1 MGGSGNR
8 TAWLAWLESE
18 RRYGANTLAAYESDL
33 DDYLGYAGGDAGSA
47 PPDRRRFRGWLAD
60 MAGRGLAR
68 TTVARRV
75 SALRSFYRFCGRT
88 GRIDI
93 NDLSWLRAPRPPKS
107 VPKPVSEEDARAL
120 LAAIF
125 RRRGDDWAKQRDFA
139 LLMMLYGSG
148 LRISEALDL
157 TRRDV
162 PLGDWLRITGK
173 GGKIREV
180 PMLPAIAEAVVAYVG
195 SGPARSMAGQMRRSS
210 SAPAVTPSAHGRR
223 KGWWNHCGS
232 NSAFRRMSH
241 RMRFATPL
249 PRIFLETEPIF
260 VPFRNCLAMPA
271 CRRHSA
277 TPMWTRRICCAFIA
291 RLIPA
296 PDRLAC
302 LQGGVA
308 TYEWRGRRRRAR
320 LLSPPRSGLDGHG
333 RCGRY
338 PLRTRRKPL
347 PWRIH
352 G

>member
-1 MGGSGNR
+1 MGGGGNR

-139 LLMMLYGSG
+139 LLMMLYGIG

-180 PMLPAIAEAVVAYVG
+180 PVLPAIAEAVAAYVG
-195 SGPARSMAGQMRRSS
+195 ACPFDGGPDAPLFVSARGNAFGARAAQRLVESLRLELSL
-210 SAPAVTPSAHGRR
+210 PAHVTPHALRH
-223 KGWWNHCGS
+223 
-232 NSAFRRMSH
+232 A
-241 RMRFATPL
+241 FATHL
-249 PRIFLETEPIF
+249 LGNGADLRAIQELLGHASLSTTQRYTNVDEAHLLRLHRET
-260 VPFRNCLAMPA
+260 
-271 CRRHSA
+271 H
-277 TPMWTRRICCAFIA
+277 
-291 RLIPA
+291 
-296 PDRLAC
+296 
-302 LQGGVA
+302 
-308 TYEWRGRRRRAR
+308 
-320 LLSPPRSGLDGHG
+320 PRSG
-333 RCGRY
+333 
-338 PLRTRRKPL
+338 
-347 PWRIH
+347 
-352 G
+352 

>member
-93 NDLSWLRAPRPPKS
+93 NDLSWLSAPRPPKS
-107 VPKPVSEEDARAL
+107 VPKAVSEEDARAL

-125 RRRGDDWAKQRDFA
+125 RRRGEDWAKQRDFA

-180 PMLPAIAEAVVAYVG
+180 PVLPAIAEAVAAYVG
-195 SGPARSMAGQMRRSS
+195 ACPFDGGP
-210 SAPAVTPSAHGRR
+210 SAPLFVSARGNAFGARAAQRLVESLRLELNLPAHVTPHALRH
-223 KGWWNHCGS
+223 
-232 NSAFRRMSH
+232 A
-241 RMRFATPL
+241 FATHL
-249 PRIFLETEPIF
+249 LGNGADLRAIQELLGHASLSTTQRYTNVDEAHLLRLHRET
-260 VPFRNCLAMPA
+260 
-271 CRRHSA
+271 H
-277 TPMWTRRICCAFIA
+277 
-291 RLIPA
+291 
-296 PDRLAC
+296 
-302 LQGGVA
+302 
-308 TYEWRGRRRRAR
+308 
-320 LLSPPRSGLDGHG
+320 PRSG
-333 RCGRY
+333 
-338 PLRTRRKPL
+338 
-347 PWRIH
+347 
-352 G
+352 

>member
-1 MGGSGNR
+1 MGGGGNR

-180 PMLPAIAEAVVAYVG
+180 PVLPAIAEAVAAYVG
-195 SGPARSMAGQMRRSS
+195 ACPFDGGPD
-210 SAPAVTPSAHGRR
+210 APLFVSAHG
-223 KGWWNHCGS
+223 N
-232 NSAFRRMSH
+232 AFGARAAQRLVESLRLELSLPAH
-241 RMRFATPL
+241 VTPHALRHAFATHL
-249 PRIFLETEPIF
+249 LGNGADLRAIQELLGHASLSTTQRYTNVDEAYLLRLHRET
-260 VPFRNCLAMPA
+260 
-271 CRRHSA
+271 H
-277 TPMWTRRICCAFIA
+277 
-291 RLIPA
+291 
-296 PDRLAC
+296 
-302 LQGGVA
+302 
-308 TYEWRGRRRRAR
+308 
-320 LLSPPRSGLDGHG
+320 PRSG
-333 RCGRY
+333 
-338 PLRTRRKPL
+338 
-347 PWRIH
+347 
-352 G
+352 

>member
-8 TAWLAWLESE
+8 KSWLAWLESE

-157 TRRDV
+157 MRRDV

-180 PMLPAIAEAVVAYVG
+180 PMLPAIAEAVAAYVG
-195 SGPARSMAGQMRRSS
+195 ACPFDGGPDAPLFVSARGNAFGARAAQRLVESLRLELNL
-210 SAPAVTPSAHGRR
+210 PAHVTPHALRH
-223 KGWWNHCGS
+223 
-232 NSAFRRMSH
+232 A
-241 RMRFATPL
+241 FATHL
-249 PRIFLETEPIF
+249 LGNGADLRAIQELLGHASLSTTQRYTNVDGAHLLRLHRET
-260 VPFRNCLAMPA
+260 
-271 CRRHSA
+271 H
-277 TPMWTRRICCAFIA
+277 
-291 RLIPA
+291 
-296 PDRLAC
+296 
-302 LQGGVA
+302 
-308 TYEWRGRRRRAR
+308 
-320 LLSPPRSGLDGHG
+320 PRSG
-333 RCGRY
+333 
-338 PLRTRRKPL
+338 
-347 PWRIH
+347 
-352 G
+352 

>member
-1 MGGSGNR
+1 MGGGGNR

-33 DDYLGYAGGDAGSA
+33 DNYLGYAGGDAGSA

-75 SALRSFYRFCGRT
+75 SALRSFYRVCGRT

-107 VPKPVSEEDARAL
+107 VPKPVSQEDARAL

-125 RRRGDDWAKQRDFA
+125 RRRGEDWAKQRDFA

-180 PMLPAIAEAVVAYVG
+180 PVLPAIAEAVAAYVG
-195 SGPARSMAGQMRRSS
+195 ACPFDGGPDAPLFVSARGNAFGARAAQRLVESLRLELSL
-210 SAPAVTPSAHGRR
+210 PAHVTPHALRH
-223 KGWWNHCGS
+223 
-232 NSAFRRMSH
+232 A
-241 RMRFATPL
+241 FATHL
-249 PRIFLETEPIF
+249 LGNGADLRAIQELLGHASLSTTQRYTNVDEAHLLRLHRET
-260 VPFRNCLAMPA
+260 
-271 CRRHSA
+271 H
-277 TPMWTRRICCAFIA
+277 
-291 RLIPA
+291 
-296 PDRLAC
+296 
-302 LQGGVA
+302 
-308 TYEWRGRRRRAR
+308 
-320 LLSPPRSGLDGHG
+320 PRSG
-333 RCGRY
+333 
-338 PLRTRRKPL
+338 
-347 PWRIH
+347 
-352 G
+352 

>member
-68 TTVARRV
+68 TTMARRV

-148 LRISEALDL
+148 LRVSEALGL

-180 PMLPAIAEAVVAYVG
+180 PVLPAIAEAVAAYVG
-195 SGPARSMAGQMRRSS
+195 ACPFEGGPDAPLFVSARGNAFGARAAQRLVESLRLELSL
-210 SAPAVTPSAHGRR
+210 PAYVTPHALRH
-223 KGWWNHCGS
+223 
-232 NSAFRRMSH
+232 A
-241 RMRFATPL
+241 FATHL
-249 PRIFLETEPIF
+249 LGNGADLRAIQELLGHASLSTTQRYTNVDEAHLLRLHRET
-260 VPFRNCLAMPA
+260 
-271 CRRHSA
+271 H
-277 TPMWTRRICCAFIA
+277 
-291 RLIPA
+291 
-296 PDRLAC
+296 
-302 LQGGVA
+302 
-308 TYEWRGRRRRAR
+308 
-320 LLSPPRSGLDGHG
+320 PRSG
-333 RCGRY
+333 
-338 PLRTRRKPL
+338 
-347 PWRIH
+347 
-352 G
+352 

>member
-1 MGGSGNR
+1 MGGGGNR

-47 PPDRRRFRGWLAD
+47 HPDRRRFRGWLAD

-180 PMLPAIAEAVVAYVG
+180 PVLPAIAEAVAAYVG
-195 SGPARSMAGQMRRSS
+195 ACPFDGGPDAPLFVSARGNAFGARAAQRLVESLRLELSL
-210 SAPAVTPSAHGRR
+210 PAHVTPHALRH
-223 KGWWNHCGS
+223 
-232 NSAFRRMSH
+232 A
-241 RMRFATPL
+241 FATHL
-249 PRIFLETEPIF
+249 LGNGADLRAIQELLGHASLSTTQRYTNVDEAHLLRLHRET
-260 VPFRNCLAMPA
+260 
-271 CRRHSA
+271 H
-277 TPMWTRRICCAFIA
+277 
-291 RLIPA
+291 
-296 PDRLAC
+296 
-302 LQGGVA
+302 
-308 TYEWRGRRRRAR
+308 
-320 LLSPPRSGLDGHG
+320 PRSG
-333 RCGRY
+333 
-338 PLRTRRKPL
+338 
-347 PWRIH
+347 
-352 G
+352 

>member
-1 MGGSGNR
+1 MGGGGNR

-148 LRISEALDL
+148 LRISEALEL

-180 PMLPAIAEAVVAYVG
+180 PVLPAIAEAVAAYVG
-195 SGPARSMAGQMRRSS
+195 ACPFDGGPDAPLFVSARGNAFGARAAQRLVESLRLELSL
-210 SAPAVTPSAHGRR
+210 PAHVTPHALRH
-223 KGWWNHCGS
+223 
-232 NSAFRRMSH
+232 A
-241 RMRFATPL
+241 FATHL
-249 PRIFLETEPIF
+249 LGNGADLRAIQELLGHASLSTTQRYTNVDEAHLLRLHRET
-260 VPFRNCLAMPA
+260 
-271 CRRHSA
+271 H
-277 TPMWTRRICCAFIA
+277 
-291 RLIPA
+291 
-296 PDRLAC
+296 
-302 LQGGVA
+302 
-308 TYEWRGRRRRAR
+308 
-320 LLSPPRSGLDGHG
+320 PRSG
-333 RCGRY
+333 
-338 PLRTRRKPL
+338 
-347 PWRIH
+347 
-352 G
+352 

>member
-1 MGGSGNR
+1 MGGGGNR

-180 PMLPAIAEAVVAYVG
+180 PVLPAIAEAVAAYVG
-195 SGPARSMAGQMRRSS
+195 ACPFDGGPDAPLFVSARGNAFGARAAQRLVESLRLELSL
-210 SAPAVTPSAHGRR
+210 PVHVTPHALRH
-223 KGWWNHCGS
+223 
-232 NSAFRRMSH
+232 A
-241 RMRFATPL
+241 FATHL
-249 PRIFLETEPIF
+249 LGNGADLRAIQELLGHASLSTTQRYTNVDEAHLLRLHRET
-260 VPFRNCLAMPA
+260 
-271 CRRHSA
+271 H
-277 TPMWTRRICCAFIA
+277 
-291 RLIPA
+291 
-296 PDRLAC
+296 
-302 LQGGVA
+302 
-308 TYEWRGRRRRAR
+308 
-320 LLSPPRSGLDGHG
+320 PRSG
-333 RCGRY
+333 
-338 PLRTRRKPL
+338 
-347 PWRIH
+347 
-352 G
+352 

>member
-8 TAWLAWLESE
+8 IAWLAWLETE

-33 DDYLGYAGGDAGSA
+33 DDYLGYAGGDADNAS
-47 PPDRRRFRGWLAD
+47 PDRRRFRGWLAD

-68 TTVARRV
+68 ATVARRV

-148 LRISEALDL
+148 LRVSEALDL
-157 TRRDV
+157 TRRDM

-180 PMLPAIAEAVVAYVG
+180 PVLPAIAEAVAAYVG
-195 SGPARSMAGQMRRSS
+195 ACPFDGGPDAPLFVSARGNAFGARAAQRLVESLRLELSL
-210 SAPAVTPSAHGRR
+210 PAYVTPHALRH
-223 KGWWNHCGS
+223 
-232 NSAFRRMSH
+232 A
-241 RMRFATPL
+241 FATHL
-249 PRIFLETEPIF
+249 LGNGADLRAIQELLGHASLSTTQRYTNVDEAHLLRLHRET
-260 VPFRNCLAMPA
+260 
-271 CRRHSA
+271 H
-277 TPMWTRRICCAFIA
+277 
-291 RLIPA
+291 
-296 PDRLAC
+296 
-302 LQGGVA
+302 
-308 TYEWRGRRRRAR
+308 
-320 LLSPPRSGLDGHG
+320 PRSG
-333 RCGRY
+333 
-338 PLRTRRKPL
+338 
-347 PWRIH
+347 
-352 G
+352 

>member
-1 MGGSGNR
+1 MGVSGNR

-18 RRYGANTLAAYESDL
+18 RRYGANTLAAYGSDL

-47 PPDRRRFRGWLAD
+47 PPDRQRFRGWLAD

-148 LRISEALDL
+148 LLISEALDL

-180 PMLPAIAEAVVAYVG
+180 PVLPAIAEAVAAYIG
-195 SGPARSMAGQMRRSS
+195 TCPFDGGPDAPLFVSARGNAFGARAAQRLVESLRLELSL
-210 SAPAVTPSAHGRR
+210 PAHVTPHALRH
-223 KGWWNHCGS
+223 
-232 NSAFRRMSH
+232 A
-241 RMRFATPL
+241 FATHL
-249 PRIFLETEPIF
+249 LGNGADLRAIQELLGHASLSTTQRYTNVDEAHLLRLHRET
-260 VPFRNCLAMPA
+260 
-271 CRRHSA
+271 H
-277 TPMWTRRICCAFIA
+277 
-291 RLIPA
+291 
-296 PDRLAC
+296 
-302 LQGGVA
+302 
-308 TYEWRGRRRRAR
+308 
-320 LLSPPRSGLDGHG
+320 PRSG
-333 RCGRY
+333 
-338 PLRTRRKPL
+338 
-347 PWRIH
+347 
-352 G
+352 

>member
-1 MGGSGNR
+1 MGGGGNR

-180 PMLPAIAEAVVAYVG
+180 PVLPAIAEAVAAYVG
-195 SGPARSMAGQMRRSS
+195 ACPFDGGPDAPLFVSARG
-210 SAPAVTPSAHGRR
+210 
-223 KGWWNHCGS
+223 N
-232 NSAFRRMSH
+232 AFG
-241 RMRFATPL
+241 
-249 PRIFLETEPIF
+249 
-260 VPFRNCLAMPA
+260 
-271 CRRHSA
+271 
-277 TPMWTRRICCAFIA
+277 A
-291 RLIPA
+291 RAAQRLSLI
-296 PDRLAC
+296 
-302 LQGGVA
+302 
-308 TYEWRGRRRRAR
+308 
-320 LLSPPRSGLDGHG
+320 H
-333 RCGRY
+333 
-338 PLRTRRKPL
+338 
-347 PWRIH
+347 I
-352 G
+352 

>member
-1 MGGSGNR
+1 MGSSGNR

-33 DDYLGYAGGDAGSA
+33 DDYLGYADGDAGSA

-88 GRIDI
+88 GRVNI

-125 RRRGDDWAKQRDFA
+125 RRRGEDWAKQRDFA

-180 PMLPAIAEAVVAYVG
+180 PVLPAIAEAVAAYVG
-195 SGPARSMAGQMRRSS
+195 ACPFDGGPDAPLFVSARGNAFGARAAQRLVESLRLELSL
-210 SAPAVTPSAHGRR
+210 PAHVTPHALRH
-223 KGWWNHCGS
+223 
-232 NSAFRRMSH
+232 A
-241 RMRFATPL
+241 FATHL
-249 PRIFLETEPIF
+249 LGNGADLRAIQELLGHASLSTTQRYTNVDEAHLLRLHRET
-260 VPFRNCLAMPA
+260 
-271 CRRHSA
+271 H
-277 TPMWTRRICCAFIA
+277 
-291 RLIPA
+291 
-296 PDRLAC
+296 
-302 LQGGVA
+302 
-308 TYEWRGRRRRAR
+308 
-320 LLSPPRSGLDGHG
+320 PRSG
-333 RCGRY
+333 
-338 PLRTRRKPL
+338 
-347 PWRIH
+347 
-352 G
+352 

>member
-1 MGGSGNR
+1 MGVSGNR

-107 VPKPVSEEDARAL
+107 VPKPVSQEDARAL
-120 LAAIF
+120 LTAIF
-125 RRRGDDWAKQRDFA
+125 RRRGEDWAKQRDFA

-180 PMLPAIAEAVVAYVG
+180 PVLPAIAEAVAAYVG
-195 SGPARSMAGQMRRSS
+195 ACPFDGGPDAPLFVSARGNAFGARAAQRLVESLRLELSL
-210 SAPAVTPSAHGRR
+210 PAHVTPHALRH
-223 KGWWNHCGS
+223 
-232 NSAFRRMSH
+232 A
-241 RMRFATPL
+241 FATHL
-249 PRIFLETEPIF
+249 LGNGADLRAIQELLGHASLSTTQRYTNVDEAHLLRLHRET
-260 VPFRNCLAMPA
+260 
-271 CRRHSA
+271 H
-277 TPMWTRRICCAFIA
+277 
-291 RLIPA
+291 
-296 PDRLAC
+296 
-302 LQGGVA
+302 
-308 TYEWRGRRRRAR
+308 
-320 LLSPPRSGLDGHG
+320 PRSG
-333 RCGRY
+333 
-338 PLRTRRKPL
+338 
-347 PWRIH
+347 
-352 G
+352 

>member
-1 MGGSGNR
+1 MGGSGNH

-33 DDYLGYAGGDAGSA
+33 DDYLGYAGGDAGSG

-60 MAGRGLAR
+60 MARRGLAR
-68 TTVARRV
+68 TTIARRV

-180 PMLPAIAEAVVAYVG
+180 PVLPAIAEAVAAYVG
-195 SGPARSMAGQMRRSS
+195 ACPFDGGPDAPLFVSARGNAFGARAAQRLVESLRLELSL
-210 SAPAVTPSAHGRR
+210 PAHVTPHALRH
-223 KGWWNHCGS
+223 
-232 NSAFRRMSH
+232 A
-241 RMRFATPL
+241 FATHL
-249 PRIFLETEPIF
+249 LGNGADLRAIQELLGHASLSTTQRYTNVDEAHLLRLHRET
-260 VPFRNCLAMPA
+260 
-271 CRRHSA
+271 H
-277 TPMWTRRICCAFIA
+277 
-291 RLIPA
+291 
-296 PDRLAC
+296 
-302 LQGGVA
+302 
-308 TYEWRGRRRRAR
+308 
-320 LLSPPRSGLDGHG
+320 PRSG
-333 RCGRY
+333 
-338 PLRTRRKPL
+338 
-347 PWRIH
+347 
-352 G
+352 

>member
-1 MGGSGNR
+1 MGGSSNR
-8 TAWLAWLESE
+8 RAWLAWLESE

-180 PMLPAIAEAVVAYVG
+180 PVLPAIAEAVAAYVG
-195 SGPARSMAGQMRRSS
+195 ACPFNGGPDAPLFVSARGNAFGARAAQRLVESLRLELSL
-210 SAPAVTPSAHGRR
+210 PAHVTPHALRH
-223 KGWWNHCGS
+223 
-232 NSAFRRMSH
+232 A
-241 RMRFATPL
+241 FATHL
-249 PRIFLETEPIF
+249 LGNGADLRAIQELLGHASLSTTQRYTQVDES
-260 VPFRNCLAMPA
+260 
-271 CRRHSA
+271 H
-277 TPMWTRRICCAFIA
+277 
-291 RLIPA
+291 LIQTHRDTHP
-296 PDRLAC
+296 
-302 LQGGVA
+302 
-308 TYEWRGRRRRAR
+308 RAR
-320 LLSPPRSGLDGHG
+320 R
-333 RCGRY
+333 
-338 PLRTRRKPL
+338 
-347 PWRIH
+347 
-352 G
+352 

>member
-1 MGGSGNR
+1 MGGGGNR

-180 PMLPAIAEAVVAYVG
+180 PVLPAIAEAVAAYVG
-195 SGPARSMAGQMRRSS
+195 ACPFNGGPDAPLFVSARGNAFGARAAQRLVESLRLELSL
-210 SAPAVTPSAHGRR
+210 PAHVTPHALRH
-223 KGWWNHCGS
+223 
-232 NSAFRRMSH
+232 A
-241 RMRFATPL
+241 FATHL
-249 PRIFLETEPIF
+249 LGNGADLRAIQELLGHASLSTTQRYTNVDEAHLLRLHRET
-260 VPFRNCLAMPA
+260 
-271 CRRHSA
+271 H
-277 TPMWTRRICCAFIA
+277 
-291 RLIPA
+291 
-296 PDRLAC
+296 
-302 LQGGVA
+302 
-308 TYEWRGRRRRAR
+308 
-320 LLSPPRSGLDGHG
+320 PRSG
-333 RCGRY
+333 
-338 PLRTRRKPL
+338 
-347 PWRIH
+347 
-352 G
+352 

>member
-1 MGGSGNR
+1 MGSSGNR

-33 DDYLGYAGGDAGSA
+33 DDYLAYAGGDAGSA

-180 PMLPAIAEAVVAYVG
+180 PVLPAIAEAVAAYI
-195 SGPARSMAGQMRRSS
+195 GPCPFDGGPDAPLFVSARGNAFGARAAQRLVESLRLELSL
-210 SAPAVTPSAHGRR
+210 PAHVTPHALRH
-223 KGWWNHCGS
+223 
-232 NSAFRRMSH
+232 A
-241 RMRFATPL
+241 FATHL
-249 PRIFLETEPIF
+249 LGNGADLRAIQELLGHASLSTTQRYTNVDEAHLLRLHRET
-260 VPFRNCLAMPA
+260 
-271 CRRHSA
+271 H
-277 TPMWTRRICCAFIA
+277 
-291 RLIPA
+291 
-296 PDRLAC
+296 
-302 LQGGVA
+302 
-308 TYEWRGRRRRAR
+308 
-320 LLSPPRSGLDGHG
+320 PRSG
-333 RCGRY
+333 
-338 PLRTRRKPL
+338 
-347 PWRIH
+347 
-352 G
+352 

>member
-1 MGGSGNR
+1 MGGSSNR
-8 TAWLAWLESE
+8 RAWLAWLESE

-180 PMLPAIAEAVVAYVG
+180 PVLPAIAEAVAAYVG
-195 SGPARSMAGQMRRSS
+195 ACPFDGGPDAPLFVSARGNAFGARAAQRLVESLRLELSL
-210 SAPAVTPSAHGRR
+210 PAHVTPHALRH
-223 KGWWNHCGS
+223 
-232 NSAFRRMSH
+232 A
-241 RMRFATPL
+241 FATHL
-249 PRIFLETEPIF
+249 LGNGADLRAIQELLGHASLSTTQRYTNVDEAHLLRLHRET
-260 VPFRNCLAMPA
+260 
-271 CRRHSA
+271 H
-277 TPMWTRRICCAFIA
+277 
-291 RLIPA
+291 
-296 PDRLAC
+296 
-302 LQGGVA
+302 
-308 TYEWRGRRRRAR
+308 
-320 LLSPPRSGLDGHG
+320 PRSG
-333 RCGRY
+333 
-338 PLRTRRKPL
+338 
-347 PWRIH
+347 
-352 G
+352 

>member
-1 MGGSGNR
+1 MGGSGNG

-148 LRISEALDL
+148 LRISEALNL

-180 PMLPAIAEAVVAYVG
+180 PVLPAIAEAVAAYVG
-195 SGPARSMAGQMRRSS
+195 ACPFDGGPDAPLFVSARGNAFGARAAQRLVESLRLELSL
-210 SAPAVTPSAHGRR
+210 PAHVTPHALRH
-223 KGWWNHCGS
+223 
-232 NSAFRRMSH
+232 A
-241 RMRFATPL
+241 FATHL
-249 PRIFLETEPIF
+249 LGNGADLRAIQELLGHASLSTTQRYTNVDEAHLLRLHRET
-260 VPFRNCLAMPA
+260 
-271 CRRHSA
+271 H
-277 TPMWTRRICCAFIA
+277 
-291 RLIPA
+291 
-296 PDRLAC
+296 
-302 LQGGVA
+302 
-308 TYEWRGRRRRAR
+308 
-320 LLSPPRSGLDGHG
+320 PRSG
-333 RCGRY
+333 
-338 PLRTRRKPL
+338 
-347 PWRIH
+347 
-352 G
+352 

>member
-8 TAWLAWLESE
+8 IAWLAWLESE

-180 PMLPAIAEAVVAYVG
+180 PVLPAIAEAVAAYVG
-195 SGPARSMAGQMRRSS
+195 ACPFDGGPDAPLFVSARGNAFGARAAQRLVESLRLELSL
-210 SAPAVTPSAHGRR
+210 PAHVTPHALRH
-223 KGWWNHCGS
+223 
-232 NSAFRRMSH
+232 A
-241 RMRFATPL
+241 FATHL
-249 PRIFLETEPIF
+249 LGNGADLRAIQELLGHASLSTTQRYTNVDEAHLLRLHRET
-260 VPFRNCLAMPA
+260 
-271 CRRHSA
+271 H
-277 TPMWTRRICCAFIA
+277 
-291 RLIPA
+291 
-296 PDRLAC
+296 
-302 LQGGVA
+302 
-308 TYEWRGRRRRAR
+308 
-320 LLSPPRSGLDGHG
+320 PRSG
-333 RCGRY
+333 
-338 PLRTRRKPL
+338 
-347 PWRIH
+347 
-352 G
+352 

>member
-1 MGGSGNR
+1 MGGGGNR

-148 LRISEALDL
+148 LRISEALVL
-157 TRRDV
+157 IRRDV

-180 PMLPAIAEAVVAYVG
+180 PVLPAIAEAVAAYVG
-195 SGPARSMAGQMRRSS
+195 ACPFDGGPDAPLFVSARGNAFGARAAQRLVESLRLELSL
-210 SAPAVTPSAHGRR
+210 PAHVTPHALRH
-223 KGWWNHCGS
+223 
-232 NSAFRRMSH
+232 A
-241 RMRFATPL
+241 FATHL
-249 PRIFLETEPIF
+249 LGNGADLRAIQELLGHASLSTTQRYTNVDEAHLLRLHRET
-260 VPFRNCLAMPA
+260 
-271 CRRHSA
+271 H
-277 TPMWTRRICCAFIA
+277 
-291 RLIPA
+291 
-296 PDRLAC
+296 
-302 LQGGVA
+302 
-308 TYEWRGRRRRAR
+308 
-320 LLSPPRSGLDGHG
+320 PRSG
-333 RCGRY
+333 
-338 PLRTRRKPL
+338 
-347 PWRIH
+347 
-352 G
+352 

>member
-148 LRISEALDL
+148 LRISEALGL

-180 PMLPAIAEAVVAYVG
+180 PVLPAIAEAVAAYVG
-195 SGPARSMAGQMRRSS
+195 ACPFDGGPDAPLFVSARGNAFGARAAQRLVESLRLELSL
-210 SAPAVTPSAHGRR
+210 PAHVTPHALRH
-223 KGWWNHCGS
+223 
-232 NSAFRRMSH
+232 A
-241 RMRFATPL
+241 FATHL
-249 PRIFLETEPIF
+249 LGNGADLRAIQELLGHASLSTTQRYTNVDEAHLLRLHRET
-260 VPFRNCLAMPA
+260 
-271 CRRHSA
+271 H
-277 TPMWTRRICCAFIA
+277 
-291 RLIPA
+291 
-296 PDRLAC
+296 
-302 LQGGVA
+302 
-308 TYEWRGRRRRAR
+308 
-320 LLSPPRSGLDGHG
+320 PRSG
-333 RCGRY
+333 
-338 PLRTRRKPL
+338 
-347 PWRIH
+347 
-352 G
+352 

>member
-1 MGGSGNR
+1 MGSSGNR

-125 RRRGDDWAKQRDFA
+125 RRRGGDWAKQRDFA

-180 PMLPAIAEAVVAYVG
+180 PVLPAIAEAVAAYVG
-195 SGPARSMAGQMRRSS
+195 ACPFDGGPDAPLFVSARGNAFGARAAQRLVESLRLELSL
-210 SAPAVTPSAHGRR
+210 PAHVTPHALRH
-223 KGWWNHCGS
+223 
-232 NSAFRRMSH
+232 A
-241 RMRFATPL
+241 FATHL
-249 PRIFLETEPIF
+249 LGNGADLRAIQELLGHASLSTTQRYTNVDEAHLLRLHRET
-260 VPFRNCLAMPA
+260 
-271 CRRHSA
+271 H
-277 TPMWTRRICCAFIA
+277 
-291 RLIPA
+291 
-296 PDRLAC
+296 
-302 LQGGVA
+302 
-308 TYEWRGRRRRAR
+308 
-320 LLSPPRSGLDGHG
+320 PRSG
-333 RCGRY
+333 
-338 PLRTRRKPL
+338 
-347 PWRIH
+347 
-352 G
+352 

>member
-1 MGGSGNR
+1 MGGGGNR

-75 SALRSFYRFCGRT
+75 SALRSFFRFCGRT

-180 PMLPAIAEAVVAYVG
+180 PVLPAIAEAVAAYVG
-195 SGPARSMAGQMRRSS
+195 ACPFDGGPDAPLFVSARGNAFGARAAQRLVESLRLELSL
-210 SAPAVTPSAHGRR
+210 PAHVTPHALRH
-223 KGWWNHCGS
+223 
-232 NSAFRRMSH
+232 A
-241 RMRFATPL
+241 FATHL
-249 PRIFLETEPIF
+249 LGNGADLRAIQELLGHASLSTTQRYTNVDEAHLLRLHRET
-260 VPFRNCLAMPA
+260 
-271 CRRHSA
+271 H
-277 TPMWTRRICCAFIA
+277 
-291 RLIPA
+291 
-296 PDRLAC
+296 
-302 LQGGVA
+302 
-308 TYEWRGRRRRAR
+308 
-320 LLSPPRSGLDGHG
+320 PRSG
-333 RCGRY
+333 
-338 PLRTRRKPL
+338 
-347 PWRIH
+347 
-352 G
+352 

>member
-1 MGGSGNR
+1 MGGGGNR

-93 NDLSWLRAPRPPKS
+93 NDLSWLRAPRLPKS
-107 VPKPVSEEDARAL
+107 VPKPVSQEDARAL

-125 RRRGDDWAKQRDFA
+125 RRRGEDWAKQRDFA

-148 LRISEALDL
+148 LRISEALNL

-180 PMLPAIAEAVVAYVG
+180 PVLPAIAEAVAAYIG
-195 SGPARSMAGQMRRSS
+195 TCPFDGGPDAPLFVSARGNAFGARAAQRLVESLRLELSL
-210 SAPAVTPSAHGRR
+210 PAHVTPHALRH
-223 KGWWNHCGS
+223 
-232 NSAFRRMSH
+232 A
-241 RMRFATPL
+241 FATHL
-249 PRIFLETEPIF
+249 LGNGADLRAIQELLGHASLSTTQRYTNVDEAHLLRLHRET
-260 VPFRNCLAMPA
+260 
-271 CRRHSA
+271 H
-277 TPMWTRRICCAFIA
+277 
-291 RLIPA
+291 
-296 PDRLAC
+296 
-302 LQGGVA
+302 
-308 TYEWRGRRRRAR
+308 
-320 LLSPPRSGLDGHG
+320 PRSG
-333 RCGRY
+333 
-338 PLRTRRKPL
+338 
-347 PWRIH
+347 
-352 G
+352 

>member
-8 TAWLAWLESE
+8 TAWLDWLESE

-60 MAGRGLAR
+60 MTGRGLAR

-139 LLMMLYGSG
+139 LLIMLYGSG

-180 PMLPAIAEAVVAYVG
+180 PVLPAIAEAVAAYVG
-195 SGPARSMAGQMRRSS
+195 ACPFDGGPDAPLFVSARGNAFGARAAQRLVESLRLELSL
-210 SAPAVTPSAHGRR
+210 PAHVTPHALRH
-223 KGWWNHCGS
+223 
-232 NSAFRRMSH
+232 A
-241 RMRFATPL
+241 FATHL
-249 PRIFLETEPIF
+249 LGNGADLRAIQELLGHASLSTTQRYTNVDEAHLLRLHRET
-260 VPFRNCLAMPA
+260 
-271 CRRHSA
+271 H
-277 TPMWTRRICCAFIA
+277 
-291 RLIPA
+291 
-296 PDRLAC
+296 
-302 LQGGVA
+302 
-308 TYEWRGRRRRAR
+308 
-320 LLSPPRSGLDGHG
+320 PRSG
-333 RCGRY
+333 
-338 PLRTRRKPL
+338 
-347 PWRIH
+347 
-352 G
+352 

>member
-8 TAWLAWLESE
+8 KAWLAWLESE

-180 PMLPAIAEAVVAYVG
+180 PVLPAIAEAVAAYVG
-195 SGPARSMAGQMRRSS
+195 ACPFDGGPDAPLFISARGNAFGARAAQRLVESLRLELSL
-210 SAPAVTPSAHGRR
+210 PAHVTPHALRH
-223 KGWWNHCGS
+223 
-232 NSAFRRMSH
+232 A
-241 RMRFATPL
+241 FATHL
-249 PRIFLETEPIF
+249 LGNGADLRAIQELLGHASLSTTQRYTNVDEAHLLRLHRET
-260 VPFRNCLAMPA
+260 
-271 CRRHSA
+271 H
-277 TPMWTRRICCAFIA
+277 
-291 RLIPA
+291 
-296 PDRLAC
+296 
-302 LQGGVA
+302 
-308 TYEWRGRRRRAR
+308 
-320 LLSPPRSGLDGHG
+320 PRSG
-333 RCGRY
+333 
-338 PLRTRRKPL
+338 
-347 PWRIH
+347 
-352 G
+352 

>member
-1 MGGSGNR
+1 MGGGGNR

-107 VPKPVSEEDARAL
+107 IPKPVSEEDARAL

-180 PMLPAIAEAVVAYVG
+180 PVLPAIAEAVAAYVG
-195 SGPARSMAGQMRRSS
+195 ACPFDGGPDAPLFVSARGNAFGARAAQRLVESLRLELSL
-210 SAPAVTPSAHGRR
+210 PAHVTPHALRH
-223 KGWWNHCGS
+223 
-232 NSAFRRMSH
+232 A
-241 RMRFATPL
+241 FATHL
-249 PRIFLETEPIF
+249 LGNGADLRAIQELLGHASLSTTQRYTNVDEAHLLRLHRET
-260 VPFRNCLAMPA
+260 
-271 CRRHSA
+271 H
-277 TPMWTRRICCAFIA
+277 
-291 RLIPA
+291 
-296 PDRLAC
+296 
-302 LQGGVA
+302 
-308 TYEWRGRRRRAR
+308 
-320 LLSPPRSGLDGHG
+320 PRSG
-333 RCGRY
+333 
-338 PLRTRRKPL
+338 
-347 PWRIH
+347 
-352 G
+352 

>member
-1 MGGSGNR
+1 MGGGGNR

-125 RRRGDDWAKQRDFA
+125 RRRGGDWAKQRDFA

-180 PMLPAIAEAVVAYVG
+180 PVLPAIAEAVAAYIG
-195 SGPARSMAGQMRRSS
+195 TCPFDGGPDAPLFVSARGNAFGARAAQRLVESLRLELSL
-210 SAPAVTPSAHGRR
+210 PAHVTPHALRH
-223 KGWWNHCGS
+223 
-232 NSAFRRMSH
+232 A
-241 RMRFATPL
+241 FATHL
-249 PRIFLETEPIF
+249 LGNGADLRAIQELLGHASLSTTQRYTNVDEAHLLRLHRET
-260 VPFRNCLAMPA
+260 
-271 CRRHSA
+271 H
-277 TPMWTRRICCAFIA
+277 
-291 RLIPA
+291 
-296 PDRLAC
+296 
-302 LQGGVA
+302 
-308 TYEWRGRRRRAR
+308 
-320 LLSPPRSGLDGHG
+320 PRSG
-333 RCGRY
+333 
-338 PLRTRRKPL
+338 
-347 PWRIH
+347 
-352 G
+352 